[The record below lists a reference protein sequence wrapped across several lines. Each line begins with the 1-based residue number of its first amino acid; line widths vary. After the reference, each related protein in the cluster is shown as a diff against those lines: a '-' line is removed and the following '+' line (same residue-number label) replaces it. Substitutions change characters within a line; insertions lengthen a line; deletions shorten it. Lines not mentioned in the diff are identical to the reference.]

1 MAVERFL
8 YNLTRPTDQRHQP
21 VPKKRESSS
30 LGGLPSYL
38 APALGDK
45 KGGKMKVTLIR
56 KLILAGVLAPMMKM
70 LGRSHEEMTFLNAG
84 WTPDEIKTMLR

>member
-21 VPKKRESSS
+21 VPKKRDSSS
-30 LGGLPSYL
+30 VGCLPAYL

-45 KGGKMKVTLIR
+45 KGGKMKV
-56 KLILAGVLAPMMKM
+56 ILPGIGWVDSSYDD
-70 LGRSHEEMTFLNAG
+70 RSVSRG
-84 WTPDEIKTMLR
+84 DEFFNKYRSDSG